1 MQRIWTCLLGVLS
14 FCPPGAGADESLV
27 AKTEFIFEARVTV
40 NAPLVVGQISH
51 GLRRVVPITGGH
63 FAGPG
68 IKGRV
73 VPGGADWQIVRPD
86 GVIDIHAR
94 YTLET
99 DDGVLIMV
107 DNRGMRHAPPAVM
120 ERLSKGHAVPGAEYY
135 FRTVAQFE
143 APIGSRYEWLNR
155 AIFIGVAERH
165 PDSAVI
171 RFHRIN

>member
-1 MQRIWTCLLGVLS
+1 MSRSICRAANAWPAG
-14 FCPPGAGADESLV
+14 PPGV
-27 AKTEFIFEARVTV
+27 TTEFVFEARVTV
-40 NAPLVVGQISH
+40 DEPLVIGQSTH

-86 GVIDIHAR
+86 GVIDIHAT

-99 DDGVLIMV
+99 DDGGLIIV

-120 ERLSKGHAVPGAEYY
+120 ERLAKGESVLGDEYY

-143 APIGSRYEWLNR
+143 APLGSKYEWLNR
-155 AIFIGVAERH
+155 ALFIGVAERH
-165 PDSAVI
+165 PDVAVI